1 MGHTAGTRPHRTGD
15 GRRGTH
21 SGGAGGDTEGR
32 GTDNTDFAS
41 VHLVQVPVLKLGG
54 RPLLLL

>member
-21 SGGAGGDTEGR
+21 SCGTGRDTEGR
-32 GTDNTDFAS
+32 GPDKTDYAT
-41 VHLVQVPVLKLGG
+41 VHLVQVPVL
-54 RPLLLL
+54 